1 MDASRQPHRYL
12 ASPSLT
18 GLTGDTNS
26 PVVPVNAMRASEV
39 DALRCIAMTA
49 VMALHAG
56 ICPPGWVGVWLFYV
70 ISGYVVTKSMIG
82 RETASGVGTR
92 LRHFFRRRFVR
103 IIPVY
108 YLYLLVGVAFTALLG
123 IRQDWLALL
132 SLAAFF
138 DNYTMT
144 IGLGNLT
151 LWPAGHLWTISTE
164 MQFYAVYGVTLCVA
178 SRRFN
183 IWLLIAMLAIGPVA
197 RFVMSMALH
206 RTGVESGL
214 LAYMVYARPGLHVDI
229 FAMGALLAFAADRWP
244 ITRFARPLFAIGL
257 ACLLLYVGV
266 YLLVNVRVVGTQGI
280 TSFRN
285 VISGILEGQW
295 REVFV
300 YSAVGAVATGTVALA
315 AARDPIV
322 GPILRL
328 RPLQFV
334 GVISYGAYLY
344 HLLVM
349 LSISKL
355 FPAAAEP
362 AITHKIFQFVVSYPL
377 VIALA
382 WLSFTFIEMPLNR
395 RFGAERRL
403 AEPAS
408 AGA

>member
-1 MDASRQPHRYL
+1 M
-12 ASPSLT
+12 SPLT
-18 GLTGDTNS
+18 SDHAGS
-26 PVVPVNAMRASEV
+26 PVTPVKTMRASEI

-56 ICPPGWVGVWLFYV
+56 VCPPGWIGVWLFYV

-82 RETASGVGTR
+82 REVSAGVGTR
-92 LRHFFRRRFVR
+92 LRHFFTRRFVR
-103 IIPVY
+103 IMPIY
-108 YLYLLVGVAFTALLG
+108 YLYLLIGVAFTALLG
-123 IRQDWLALL
+123 IRQDWLTLV

-144 IGLGNLT
+144 IGRGDMT

-178 SRRFN
+178 SRRVN
-183 IWLLIAMLAIGPVA
+183 IAMLIAMLLIGPIA
-197 RFVMSMALH
+197 RFAMSVALH
-206 RTGVESGL
+206 RAGVESGL
-214 LAYMVYARPGLHVDI
+214 LAYSVYARPGLHVDI
-229 FAMGALLAFAADRWP
+229 FAMGALLAFAAGRWP

-257 ACLLLYVGV
+257 ACLFLYIGV
-266 YLLVNVRVVGTQGI
+266 YLLVNIRIVGTHGI

-285 VISGILEGQW
+285 VVSGILEGQG

-300 YSAVGAVATGTVALA
+300 YSAVGAVATGMVALA
-315 AARDPIV
+315 AARDPLV

-349 LSISKL
+349 LCVSKV
-355 FPAAAEP
+355 FPAAPGATVVHKLFVF
-362 AITHKIFQFVVSYPL
+362 AISYPL
-377 VIALA
+377 VVALA

-403 AEPAS
+403 AGPVPAKV
-408 AGA
+408 